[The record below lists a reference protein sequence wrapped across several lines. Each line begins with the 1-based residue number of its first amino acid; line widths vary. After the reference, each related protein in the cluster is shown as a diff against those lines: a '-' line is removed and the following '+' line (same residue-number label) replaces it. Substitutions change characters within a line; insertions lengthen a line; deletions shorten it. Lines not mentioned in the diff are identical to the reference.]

1 MQELKTKTKPKSKLN
16 KYIIYIISFAIL
28 LCTGIYYNQ
37 NIILEWS
44 GLQGQNNNLQ
54 ESGEFNDDSKNILTK
69 KTDTPVIVEAE
80 ESLPGEKDAVIQH
93 RKFDDKLSDY
103 RNYLFNINLLIANFF
118 QNKAYT
124 NQINVIDPI
133 IHTLP
138 LNIQRTLSYLNSYN
152 TQFLMDTKLS
162 QNEVIFPQKTL
173 LIRKFVTIEKKS
185 KYSED
190 MEKLRSQI
198 IKDIEDFIS
207 FFYSDKFQQKF
218 IE

>member
-1 MQELKTKTKPKSKLN
+1 MQESKTKTKPKSKLN

-28 LCTGIYYNQ
+28 LCTGIYCNQ

-44 GLQGQNNNLQ
+44 GLQGQNNHIQ

-69 KTDTPVIVEAE
+69 ETEIPVIVKAE
-80 ESLPGEKDAVIQH
+80 ESSPGENNTRIQH
-93 RKFDDKLSDY
+93 RKFDNKLSDY
-103 RNYLFNINLLIANFF
+103 HNYLFNINLLVANFF

-138 LNIQRTLSYLNSYN
+138 LSIQRTLSYLNSYN
-152 TQFLMDTKLS
+152 TQFLTDPKLR

-173 LIRKFVTIEKKS
+173 LIKKFVTIEKKS

-190 MEKLRSQI
+190 MENLRSRI
-198 IKDIEDFIS
+198 IEDIEDFIS
-207 FFYSDKFQQKF
+207 FFCSEKFQQKF